1 MKYPL
6 AFTIG
11 SIMYLIIALTTHH
24 YFGNNIFI
32 EIFLGLVA
40 ISIIYTTGPKY
51 HLQIK
56 KRTKILVSVA
66 LIIFF
71 TYMLIFVTLES
82 TSFYLAITIIILLI
96 SMLIKILFF
105 DKK

>member
-11 SIMYLIIALTTHH
+11 SIMYLIIALATHH

-51 HLQIK
+51 HLPIK
-56 KRTKILVSVA
+56 KITKILVSAA